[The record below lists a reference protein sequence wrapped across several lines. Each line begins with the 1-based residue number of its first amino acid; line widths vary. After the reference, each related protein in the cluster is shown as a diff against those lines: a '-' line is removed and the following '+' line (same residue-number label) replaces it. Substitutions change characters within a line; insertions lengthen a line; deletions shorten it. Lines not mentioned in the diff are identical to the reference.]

1 MEALP
6 KRIFT
11 GAWKEGHIQGIAV
24 DRKRG
29 FVYCSFTTIL
39 LKTDLLGNPIG
50 SVVHLA
56 GHLGCITLNEADG
69 RVYGSLELKHDAI
82 GKGITKRIGWEPA
95 QEDAFY
101 LVRFDT
107 ARINRMDMDAEKD
120 GIMDAIYLRDVV
132 SDYAQ
137 TDSYSGKLHRYGC
150 SGIDG
155 TGYGPAFGA
164 AEDSEKKLVVA
175 YGIYGDVTRTDND
188 YQVLLQ
194 YNVRDFDRYAM
205 PLDQRAP
212 HHSGPARYEEKYFF
226 YTGNT
231 TYGIQNLEYDAYR
244 RRWLVAVYPGEK
256 DAFTNFPFYCID
268 GAAAPV
274 LQCLTGRGEEQG
286 LVLSHAE
293 GGLQDREPA
302 VRGYAFPY
310 GDTGMVAFGDG
321 LYYFSHHGSNREEK
335 SFFSDLKLYKAAP
348 DGSAEPFT
356 ELE

>member
-1 MEALP
+1 METLP

-11 GAWKEGHIQGIAV
+11 GLWKEGHIQGIAV

-39 LKTDLLGNPIG
+39 LKTDLLGNPLG
-50 SVVHLA
+50 SVGHLA
-56 GHLGCITLNEADG
+56 GHLGCITLNEEDG
-69 RVYGSLELKHDAI
+69 RVYGSLELKHDGI
-82 GKGITKRIGWEPA
+82 GKCITQRIGWEPA

-132 SDYAQ
+132 SDYGQ
-137 TDSYSGKLHRYGC
+137 TDEVSGKPHRYGC

-155 TGYGPAFGA
+155 TGYGPVFGA
-164 AEDSEKKLVVA
+164 DADSEKKLMVA
-175 YGIYGDVTRTDND
+175 YGVYGDTTRTDND

-194 YNVRDFDRYAM
+194 YSLCDFERYAM
-205 PLDQRAP
+205 PLDQTHP
-212 HHSGPARYEEKYFF
+212 HHSGPERYEEKYFF

-256 DAFTNFPFYCID
+256 KAFSNDPFYCID
-268 GAAAPV
+268 GAIAPKM
-274 LQCLTGRGEEQG
+274 QCLTGRESERG
-286 LVLSHAE
+286 LVLAHAA
-293 GGLQDREPA
+293 GGMQNQNPV
-302 VRGYAFPY
+302 VRGYAFPH

-321 LYYFSHHGSNREEK
+321 LYYFSHDGYNREEK
-335 SFFSDLKLYKAAP
+335 RFFSDLKLYKAVP
-348 DGSAEPFT
+348 DGSAELFA
-356 ELE
+356 EVE